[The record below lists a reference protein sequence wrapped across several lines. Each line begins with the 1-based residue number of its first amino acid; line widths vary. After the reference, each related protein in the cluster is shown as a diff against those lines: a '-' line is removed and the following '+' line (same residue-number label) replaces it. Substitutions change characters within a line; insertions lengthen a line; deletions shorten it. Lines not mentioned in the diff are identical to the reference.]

1 MESRGSAFIAAL
13 SKYRRI
19 FAWPRDAV
27 RCSGVFPWESLY
39 RAEAPCSN
47 RADTQPSLPNMACR
61 GSTRHIMGEENM
73 LNVQNCVKEEFPD
86 LHGCMHFRTTGDVH
100 TCTSN
105 TLTAL
110 CNAVKPFL
118 SAASAFA
125 PFSNRIWTQS
135 VWQPRA
141 ASMRAV
147 LQVTKNENKHA
158 VMIIHTSCFTGGR
171 NLNAPWVFFIHI
183 LFRILFRYENNI
195 E

>member
-19 FAWPRDAV
+19 CEWPRDAV

-61 GSTRHIMGEENM
+61 GTTWHIMGEENV
-73 LNVQNCVKEEFPD
+73 LNIQNGVKGQFPD
-86 LHGCMHFRTTGDVH
+86 LHGYMHFKATGDVH
-100 TCTSN
+100 TCTAN

-135 VWQPRA
+135 VWHPRA

-147 LQVTKNENKHA
+147 LQATKMKIK
-158 VMIIHTSCFTGGR
+158 VR
-171 NLNAPWVFFIHI
+171 WW
-183 LFRILFRYENNI
+183 
-195 E
+195 